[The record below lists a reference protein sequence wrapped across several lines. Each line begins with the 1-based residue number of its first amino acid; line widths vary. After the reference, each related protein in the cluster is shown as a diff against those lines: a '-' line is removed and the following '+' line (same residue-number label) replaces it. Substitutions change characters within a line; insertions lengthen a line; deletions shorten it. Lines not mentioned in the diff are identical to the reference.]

1 MDISHRIFEVR
12 KKIGLNQADFGTHI
26 GVTRSAICN
35 YENGSRSVGEQVI
48 LAICREFNVSEEW
61 LRTGEGDMFV
71 QAPSGI
77 LDALVQEY
85 GLSRRGTIII
95 EKFLDLKPDVQE
107 AIADYIEKVAAS
119 FAANTA
125 TTLSAPTAPV
135 STHILTDEE
144 IKAKA
149 AEYERELI
157 LEREAAGK
165 SSASSG
171 QKEA

>member
-1 MDISHRIFEVR
+1 MHERIKKLR
-12 KKIGLNQADFGTHI
+12 KALDLTQSDFAARIGSTQNNIASYETGRRLPSAAALNN
-26 GVTRSAICN
+26 ICK
-35 YENGSRSVGEQVI
+35 
-48 LAICREFNVSEEW
+48 EFNVSEDW

-77 LDALVQEY
+77 LDALAQEY
-85 GLSRRGTIII
+85 GLSRRGAIII

-119 FAANTA
+119 FAVNSAA
-125 TTLSAPTAPV
+125 TLSAPITPV

-157 LEREAAGK
+157 LEREAAAK